1 MKKHFLSN
9 LELDKL
15 SLIAKQNDTVQE
27 KFDDESNSAAETLN
41 ALVDEPPLSDNN
53 LPADIHTLRQKIMNH
68 LPTEQGQRSYLHKL
82 RYTITN

>member
-27 KFDDESNSAAETLN
+27 KFDDESNSAAET
-41 ALVDEPPLSDNN
+41 
-53 LPADIHTLRQKIMNH
+53 
-68 LPTEQGQRSYLHKL
+68 
-82 RYTITN
+82 